1 MSKEIWTEVDR
12 YYEDLIIRPDPRFQ
26 QIIENSL
33 KARLPAIHIPSSLG
47 ALLELLV
54 IGMGAKRVLE
64 IGTLGGYSTAWMA
77 RGLPPD
83 GKLITLEI
91 DPDHARVAQENLA
104 DFDFSSKV
112 DIRIGDAL
120 VSLKEL
126 AESKVDP
133 FDFIFID
140 AEKNQYAKYL
150 DWSIKLS
157 RPGTMIVADNV
168 VRRGEIIN
176 EASIDPSVKGIR
188 EFNQLVAENPRLKT
202 TVLQTVSAKRY
213 DGFTLLVVDPTG

>member
-1 MSKEIWTEVDR
+1 MTKEIWTAVDR
-12 YYEDLIIRPDPRFQ
+12 YYQDLIIKPDPRFQ
-26 QIIENSL
+26 GIIQNSL
-33 KARLPAIHIPSSLG
+33 EAGLPAIHIPPSLG

-54 IGMGAKRVLE
+54 IGIRAKRVLE

-91 DPDHARVAQENLA
+91 DPDHAEVAKANLA
-104 DFDFSSKV
+104 VFDFSTKV
-112 DIRIGDAL
+112 EIRVGNAL
-120 VSLKEL
+120 NSLKEM
-126 AESKVDP
+126 AESEVEP

-140 AEKNQYAKYL
+140 AEKNQYSQYL

-157 RPGTMIVADNV
+157 HPGTMMVADNV

-176 EASIDPSVKGIR
+176 VTSADPSVKGIR
-188 EFNQLVAENPRLKT
+188 EFNQTVSENPRLKV

-213 DGFTLLVVDPTG
+213 DGFSLLVVDH